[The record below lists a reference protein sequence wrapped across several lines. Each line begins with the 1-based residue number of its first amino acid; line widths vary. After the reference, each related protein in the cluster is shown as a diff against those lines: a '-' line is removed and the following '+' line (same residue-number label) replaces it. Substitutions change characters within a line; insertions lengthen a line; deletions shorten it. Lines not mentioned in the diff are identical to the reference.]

1 MIAMADNSGKP
12 TILQAARAVFWSFL
26 GIRRRSAHEQD
37 LARLRPVHFVVAGL
51 AGGLVFVLTLIALVR
66 FVVSH
71 VS

>member
-1 MIAMADNSGKP
+1 MIAMAENSDKP
-12 TILQAARAVFWSFL
+12 TISQAAKAVFWSFL

-37 LARLRPVHFVVAGL
+37 LARLKPMHFVIAGV
-51 AGGLVFVLTLIALVR
+51 AGGLIFVLTLVAVVR